1 MKNSKRTSNSTYKRS
16 QRDMLMLMGI
26 SKNSVGFLEMPDEYF
41 LISLYIVMT
50 YQKTSQ
56 NKSKE
61 NL

>member
-16 QRDMLMLMGI
+16 QRDMLMGI
-26 SKNSVGFLEMPDEYF
+26 SKNSVRFLEMPDEYF